1 MLPLDISLTISETI
15 YTVFGRVLER
25 LKGRNIGTKRRSVVG
40 RILDRVPRPHVGL
53 NHWLGRRGGKGGGSG
68 SIFVGLGLG
77 IGWILVKS

>member
-53 NHWLGRRGGKGGGSG
+53 NHWSGGRGRKGWRLRFDLCWTRVRYRLDPG
-68 SIFVGLGLG
+68 
-77 IGWILVKS
+77 